1 MSRVIDGKEAAKLA
15 RALGDPLRLAI
26 LSRLAEGP
34 AAVTELVAMTG
45 ESQPN
50 VSNHLAVLRDR
61 KLVAAKRRERHLVYE
76 LRDPSV
82 AQLLES
88 LLSVAGVSPPEARR
102 PDSISIART
111 CYDHLAGK
119 LGVAIFD
126 ALFGRKALITGDQ
139 MRGEVEIG
147 PAGPQLFS
155 RLGLD
160 VLAPRQSRRRFAY
173 ACLDWTERRPHLGG
187 WLGAQLCDRAI
198 EGKWVVKGP
207 GSRAVSITPSG
218 IRALR
223 RHLGVAVSNAG

>member
-1 MSRVIDGKEAAKLA
+1 
-15 RALGDPLRLAI
+15 
-26 LSRLAEGP
+26 
-34 AAVTELVAMTG
+34 
-45 ESQPN
+45 
-50 VSNHLAVLRDR
+50 
-61 KLVAAKRRERHLVYE
+61 
-76 LRDPSV
+76 
-82 AQLLES
+82 
-88 LLSVAGVSPPEARR
+88 VAGVSPPEARR

-126 ALFGRKALITGDQ
+126 ALFGRRALITGDQ

-147 PAGPQLFS
+147 PAGPQLFR

-198 EGKWVVKGP
+198 EGKWVAKDP

-223 RHLGVAVSNAG
+223 RHLGVTVSNAG

>member
-1 MSRVIDGKEAAKLA
+1 MANANANPVVGVYGK
-15 RALGDPLRLAI
+15 I
-26 LSRLAEGP
+26 P
-34 AAVTELVAMTG
+34 AQADFTRCNVA
-45 ESQPN
+45 
-50 VSNHLAVLRDR
+50 D
-61 KLVAAKRRERHLVYE
+61 
-76 LRDPSV
+76 
-82 AQLLES
+82 
-88 LLSVAGVSPPEARR
+88 
-102 PDSISIART
+102 
-111 CYDHLAGK
+111 
-119 LGVAIFD
+119 
-126 ALFGRKALITGDQ
+126 
-139 MRGEVEIG
+139 
-147 PAGPQLFS
+147 FS